1 MDSTRVVVEQPSD
14 AITVITM
21 DGPARRNALARSTM
35 EDLGSAVRAAA
46 EDARVRAVVVTGA
59 GGFFSAGADLKA
71 AGGPT
76 GTGVG
81 APAERLATIQD
92 TLDRVHRMPKPVIAA
107 VEGGAVGVAWSLALA
122 CDLTVAGADAY
133 FLAPFTQRGLVPD
146 GGSAWFLVRA
156 VGPQRAAELLMLPG
170 RLPAARAEALG
181 LVNRVVPTGTA
192 LAEALELARR
202 LVEGAPDALSLTKRL
217 LAMAE
222 RTPSYRDFLDQE
234 WATAALAMYG
244 PDVVEGRT
252 AFIEG
257 RAPNFSRP
265 Q

>member
-1 MDSTRVVVEQPSD
+1 MDTTRIVVDKPSD

-21 DGPARRNALARSTM
+21 DGPARRNALAGSAM
-35 EDLGSAVRAAA
+35 ADLGSAFRAAA
-46 EDARVRAVVVTGA
+46 EDHHVRAVVVTGA

-71 AGGPT
+71 VGSSS

-81 APAERLATIQD
+81 APAERLAVIQEA
-92 TLDRVHRMPKPVIAA
+92 LDRVHRMPKPVIAA

-146 GGSAWFLVRA
+146 GGSAWFLTRA
-156 VGPQRAAELLMLPG
+156 IGPQRAAELLMLPD

-181 LVNRVVPTGTA
+181 LVNRVVPTGAA
-192 LAEALELARR
+192 LTEALELARR

-234 WATAALAMYG
+234 WATAALALHG

-257 RAPNFSRP
+257 RAPDFNRP

>member
-1 MDSTRVVVEQPSD
+1 
-14 AITVITM
+14 
-21 DGPARRNALARSTM
+21 
-35 EDLGSAVRAAA
+35 
-46 EDARVRAVVVTGA
+46 
-59 GGFFSAGADLKA
+59 
-71 AGGPT
+71 
-76 GTGVG
+76 
-81 APAERLATIQD
+81 
-92 TLDRVHRMPKPVIAA
+92 VIAA

-146 GGSAWFLVRA
+146 GGSAWFLTRA
-156 VGPQRAAELLMLPG
+156 IGPQRAAELLMLPD

-181 LVNRVVPTGTA
+181 LVNRVVPTGAA
-192 LAEALELARR
+192 LTEALELARR

-234 WATAALAMYG
+234 WATAALALHG

-257 RAPNFSRP
+257 RAPNFNRP

>member
-1 MDSTRVVVEQPSD
+1 MDTTRVVVDSHSD

-21 DGPARRNALARSTM
+21 DGPARRNAMAGSTM
-35 EDLGSAVRAAA
+35 ADLGSAFRAAA
-46 EDARVRAVVVTGA
+46 DDNRVRAVVVTGA

-71 AGGPT
+71 VGAST
-76 GTGVG
+76 GSGVG
-81 APAERLATIQD
+81 APAERLAVIQD
-92 TLDRVHRMPKPVIAA
+92 ALDLVHRMPKPVIAA

-146 GGSAWFLVRA
+146 GGSAWFLTRA
-156 VGPQRAAELLMLPG
+156 IGPQRAAELLMLPD
-170 RLPAARAEALG
+170 RLRAARAEALG

-192 LAEALELARR
+192 LAEALQLARR

-234 WATAALAMYG
+234 WATAALALHG

-257 RAPNFSRP
+257 RAPNFNRP

>member
-1 MDSTRVVVEQPSD
+1 
-14 AITVITM
+14 
-21 DGPARRNALARSTM
+21 
-35 EDLGSAVRAAA
+35 
-46 EDARVRAVVVTGA
+46 
-59 GGFFSAGADLKA
+59 
-71 AGGPT
+71 
-76 GTGVG
+76 
-81 APAERLATIQD
+81 
-92 TLDRVHRMPKPVIAA
+92 
-107 VEGGAVGVAWSLALA
+107 
-122 CDLTVAGADAY
+122 
-133 FLAPFTQRGLVPD
+133 VPD
-146 GGSAWFLVRA
+146 GGSAWFLTRA
-156 VGPQRAAELLMLPG
+156 IGPQRAAELLMLPD

-192 LAEALELARR
+192 LAEALQLARR

-234 WATAALAMYG
+234 WATAALALHG

-257 RAPNFSRP
+257 RAPNFNRP

>member
-1 MDSTRVVVEQPSD
+1 MDTTRVVVDKHSD

-21 DGPARRNALARSTM
+21 DGPARRNAMAGSTM
-35 EDLGSAVRAAA
+35 ADLGSALRAAA
-46 EDARVRAVVVTGA
+46 EDHRVRAVVITGA

-71 AGGPT
+71 VGASS

-81 APAERLATIQD
+81 APAERLAVIQD
-92 TLDRVHRMPKPVIAA
+92 VLDLIHRMPKPVIAA

-146 GGSAWFLVRA
+146 GGSAWFLTRA
-156 VGPQRAAELLMLPG
+156 IGPQRAAELLMLPD

-192 LAEALELARR
+192 LAEALDLAGR

-234 WATAALAMYG
+234 WTTAALAMHG

-257 RAPNFSRP
+257 RAPNFNRP